1 MKFKLACGIDIPKKG
16 SGSCD
21 IDIETTPEELTELL
35 KFHADPFAALTT
47 LITLMKEMNNGNAQ
61 AHQ

>member
-1 MKFKLACGIDIPKKG
+1 MKFKFACEIAIPSKG

-35 KFHADPFAALTT
+35 KFHADSFAALT
-47 LITLMKEMNNGNAQ
+47 TLMKEMNNGNAQ

>member
-1 MKFKLACGIDIPKKG
+1 MKFKLACEIDIPNKG

-35 KFHADPFAALTT
+35 KFHADSFAALT
-47 LITLMKEMNNGNAQ
+47 TLMKEMNNGNAQ

>member
-1 MKFKLACGIDIPKKG
+1 MKFKLACEIDIPNKG

-35 KFHADPFAALTT
+35 KSHADSFAAS
-47 LITLMKEMNNGNAQ
+47 Q
-61 AHQ
+61 PS

>member
-1 MKFKLACGIDIPKKG
+1 MKFKLAVEVDILNKG

-35 KFHADPFAALTT
+35 KSHADSFAALS
-47 LITLMKEMNNGNAQ
+47 TLMKEMNNGNAQ

>member
-1 MKFKLACGIDIPKKG
+1 MKFKLACEIDIPSKG

-35 KFHADPFAALTT
+35 KSHSDTMTALST
-47 LITLMKEMNNGNAQ
+47 LVKEMNNGNAQ